1 VPLLLKFMFRHA
13 LAGFAMAIV
22 FVALILVLDLGGLA
36 TLVSTSE
43 IGVLAVALLTFF
55 TGLTFASLQMGIA
68 VMSMKPQPEDD
79 EPAGSRQSVD
89 QWELQRVPIV
99 VRKRR

>member
-1 VPLLLKFMFRHA
+1 MTSPHEPPSSSSSPSF
-13 LAGFAMAIV
+13 
-22 FVALILVLDLGGLA
+22 GGGGGGAPRPASFDDWLQA
-36 TLVSTSE
+36 FKE
-43 IGVLAVALLTFF
+43 QMTFF